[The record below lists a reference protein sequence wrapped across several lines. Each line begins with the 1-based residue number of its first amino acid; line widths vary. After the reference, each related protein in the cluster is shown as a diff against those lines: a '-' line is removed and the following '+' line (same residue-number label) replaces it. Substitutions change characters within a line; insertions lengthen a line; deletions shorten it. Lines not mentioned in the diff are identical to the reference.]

1 MTDGMERQRA
11 EGRGQ
16 RVEGVGEA
24 GEARGAEEAIQNSK
38 LTHPSSYGKLYG
50 LGIGP
55 GDPELLTLKAHRI
68 LTSVPVIAYPTMESG
83 KVLAR
88 AIVADF
94 IRPEQIEVPMP
105 LPFSVERS
113 SQPYYDTAAETIAA
127 HLAAGRDVA
136 VLCEGDPMLYG
147 SFMYIFNRLAGRFE
161 TEVVPGISST
171 FASAA
176 MLGAP
181 LTYRNDVLSI
191 MPATLDEAT
200 LRDRLAVAD
209 AAIIIKLGRHFA
221 KVRTILDELGLLSR
235 ALYIER
241 ATMPNQQIR
250 PITGMN
256 PADVPYWALILIPS
270 QTRPQ

>member
-1 MTDGMERQRA
+1 MNE
-11 EGRGQ
+11 
-16 RVEGVGEA
+16 VKEA
-24 GEARGAEEAIQNSK
+24 TQAKGN
-38 LTHPSSYGKLYG
+38 LYG
-50 LGIGP
+50 VGIGP

-68 LTSVPVIAYPTMESG
+68 LTSVPVIAYPTMENG

-88 AIVADF
+88 AIVADY

-113 SQPYYDTAAETIAA
+113 SQPYYDIAAEKIAE

-147 SFMYIFNRLAGRFE
+147 SFMYIFNRLSDRFH
-161 TEVVPGISST
+161 TEVIPGISST

-191 MPATLDEAT
+191 MPATLEADI
-200 LRDRLAVAD
+200 LRDRLAVVD

-221 KVRTILDELGLLSR
+221 KIKLVLQELNLFER

-241 ATMPNQQIR
+241 ATLPNQVIK
-250 PITGMN
+250 PISEVD
-256 PADVPYWALILIPS
+256 PSEVPYWAIVMIPS
-270 QTRPQ
+270 QTNPQ

>member
-1 MTDGMERQRA
+1 MNE
-11 EGRGQ
+11 
-16 RVEGVGEA
+16 VK
-24 GEARGAEEAIQNSK
+24 EETQAKGN
-38 LTHPSSYGKLYG
+38 LYG

-68 LTSVPVIAYPTMESG
+68 LTSVPVIAYPTMENG

-88 AIVADF
+88 AIVADY

-113 SQPYYDTAAETIAA
+113 SQPYYDIAAEKIAE
-127 HLAAGRDVA
+127 HLAAGQDVA

-147 SFMYIFNRLAGRFE
+147 SFMYIFNRLSDRFH
-161 TEVVPGISST
+161 TEVIPGISST

-191 MPATLDEAT
+191 MPATLEADI

-221 KVRTILDELGLLSR
+221 KIKLVLQELNLFER

-241 ATMPNQQIR
+241 ATLPNQVIK
-250 PITGMN
+250 PISEVD
-256 PADVPYWALILIPS
+256 PSEVPYWAIVMIPS
-270 QTRPQ
+270 QTNPQ

>member
-1 MTDGMERQRA
+1 MNE
-11 EGRGQ
+11 
-16 RVEGVGEA
+16 VK
-24 GEARGAEEAIQNSK
+24 EETQAKGN
-38 LTHPSSYGKLYG
+38 LYG

-68 LTSVPVIAYPTMESG
+68 LTSVPVIAYPTMENG

-88 AIVADF
+88 AIVADY

-113 SQPYYDTAAETIAA
+113 SQPYYDIAAEKIAE

-147 SFMYIFNRLAGRFE
+147 SFMYIFNRLADRFH
-161 TEVVPGISST
+161 TEVIPGISST

-191 MPATLDEAT
+191 MPATLEADI
-200 LRDRLAVAD
+200 LRDRLAVVD

-221 KVRTILDELGLLSR
+221 KIKLVLQELNLFER

-241 ATMPNQQIR
+241 ATLPNQVIK
-250 PITGMN
+250 PIAEVDPTQ
-256 PADVPYWALILIPS
+256 VPYWAIVMIPS
-270 QTRPQ
+270 QTNPQ

>member
-1 MTDGMERQRA
+1 MSEIKGT
-11 EGRGQ
+11 
-16 RVEGVGEA
+16 
-24 GEARGAEEAIQNSK
+24 
-38 LTHPSSYGKLYG
+38 LYG
-50 LGIGP
+50 VGIGP

-68 LTSVPVIAYPTMESG
+68 ITSVPVIAYPTMENG

-94 IRPEQIEVPMP
+94 IRSDQIELPMP

-113 SQPYYDTAAETIAA
+113 SQPYYDLAAENIAQ
-127 HLAAGRDVA
+127 HLTAGRDVA

-147 SFMYIFNRLAGRFE
+147 SFMYIFNRLSHSFA
-161 TEVVPGISST
+161 TEVIPGISST

-191 MPATLDEAT
+191 MPATLDAEI
-200 LRDRLAVAD
+200 LSDRLAGSD
-209 AAIIIKLGRHFA
+209 SAIIIKLGRHFA
-221 KVRTILDELGLLSR
+221 KVKQVLIDLNLIDR

-241 ATMPNQQIR
+241 VTMSNQVIKAISTVD
-250 PITGMN
+250 PT
-256 PADVPYWALILIPS
+256 AVPYWAIILIPS
-270 QTRPQ
+270 QTKPS

>member
-1 MTDGMERQRA
+1 MTEEHASQQI
-11 EGRGQ
+11 GR
-16 RVEGVGEA
+16 
-24 GEARGAEEAIQNSK
+24 
-38 LTHPSSYGKLYG
+38 LYG

-68 LTSVPVIAYPTMESG
+68 LTAVPVIAYPTMENG

-88 AIVADF
+88 AIVAGF
-94 IRPEQIEVPMP
+94 IRPHQIEIPMP

-113 SQPYYDTAAETIAA
+113 SQPYYDRAAEKIA
-127 HLAAGRDVA
+127 HYLNAGQDVA

-147 SFMYIFNRLAGRFE
+147 SFMYLFQRLASRFP

-171 FASAA
+171 LASAA

-181 LTYRNDVLSI
+181 ITFRNDVLSI
-191 MPATLDEAT
+191 LPATLDAAN
-200 LRDRLAVAD
+200 LRDRLAGVD

-221 KVRTILDELGLLSR
+221 KVRLVLEQLGLFNR

-241 ATMPNQQIR
+241 ATQPNQRILS
-250 PITGMN
+250 IAEVD
-256 PADVPYWALILIPS
+256 PAEVPYWSLILIPS
-270 QTRPQ
+270 QTQPQ

>member
-1 MTDGMERQRA
+1 MTQSA
-11 EGRGQ
+11 QGR
-16 RVEGVGEA
+16 
-24 GEARGAEEAIQNSK
+24 
-38 LTHPSSYGKLYG
+38 LYG

-88 AIVADF
+88 AIVASF
-94 IRPEQIEVPMP
+94 IKPEQIELPMP

-113 SQPYYDTAAETIAA
+113 SQPAYDLAAEKIAQ
-127 HLAAGRDVA
+127 HLSEGRDVA
-136 VLCEGDPMLYG
+136 VLCEGEPMLYG
-147 SFMYIFNRLAGRFE
+147 SFMYIFNRLADRFD

-191 MPATLDEAT
+191 MPATLDEGT

-221 KVRTILDELGLLSR
+221 KVKAVLEELDLFSR

-241 ATMPNQQIR
+241 ATMPNQCIR
-250 PITGMN
+250 PIAEVL
-256 PADVPYWALILIPS
+256 PEEVPYWALILVPS
-270 QTRPQ
+270 LTRPQ

>member
-1 MTDGMERQRA
+1 MTEVQ
-11 EGRGQ
+11 GR
-16 RVEGVGEA
+16 
-24 GEARGAEEAIQNSK
+24 
-38 LTHPSSYGKLYG
+38 LYG

-68 LTSVPVIAYPTMESG
+68 LTTVPVIAYPTLENG

-94 IRPEQIEVPMP
+94 LRPDQLEIPMP

-113 SQPYYDTAAETIAA
+113 SQPYYDIAAEKIAE
-127 HLAAGRDVA
+127 HLSAGRDVA
-136 VLCEGDPMLYG
+136 VLCEGEPMLYG
-147 SFMYIFNRLAGRFE
+147 TFMYLFNRLSRRFP
-161 TEVVPGISST
+161 TEIVPGISST
-171 FASAA
+171 MASAA

-181 LTYRNDVLSI
+181 ITYRNDVLSI

-209 AAIIIKLGRHFA
+209 AAVIIKLGRHFA
-221 KVRTILDELGLLSR
+221 KVRHILDELGLLDR

-241 ATMPNQQIR
+241 ATQLNQRIVA
-250 PITGMN
+250 IAEVN
-256 PADVPYWALILIPS
+256 PAEVPYWALILIPS
-270 QTRPQ
+270 QTQPQ

>member
-1 MTDGMERQRA
+1 MTQA
-11 EGRGQ
+11 QGR
-16 RVEGVGEA
+16 
-24 GEARGAEEAIQNSK
+24 
-38 LTHPSSYGKLYG
+38 LYG

-88 AIVADF
+88 AIVARF

-113 SQPYYDTAAETIAA
+113 SQPHYDLAAENIAQ
-127 HLAAGRDVA
+127 HLSAGRDVA
-136 VLCEGDPMLYG
+136 VLCEGEPMLYG
-147 SFMYIFNRLAGRFE
+147 SFMYIFNRLANRFE

-171 FASAA
+171 YASAA

-191 MPATLDEAT
+191 MPATLDEGT

-221 KVRTILDELGLLSR
+221 KVKAILEELDLFSR

-241 ATMPNQQIR
+241 ATMPNQRIC
-250 PITGMN
+250 PIAEVV
-256 PADVPYWALILIPS
+256 PEEVPYWALILVPS

>member
-1 MTDGMERQRA
+1 MNEVKESTQIKG
-11 EGRGQ
+11 
-16 RVEGVGEA
+16 
-24 GEARGAEEAIQNSK
+24 N
-38 LTHPSSYGKLYG
+38 LYG

-68 LTSVPVIAYPTMESG
+68 LTSVPVIAYPTMENG

-88 AIVADF
+88 AIVADY

-113 SQPYYDTAAETIAA
+113 SQPYYDIAAEKIAE

-147 SFMYIFNRLAGRFE
+147 SFMYIFNRLSDRFH
-161 TEVVPGISST
+161 TEVIPGISST

-191 MPATLDEAT
+191 MPATLEADI

-221 KVRTILDELGLLSR
+221 KIKLVLQELNLFER

-241 ATMPNQQIR
+241 ATLPNQVIK
-250 PITGMN
+250 PIAEVDPTQ
-256 PADVPYWALILIPS
+256 VPYWAIVMIPS
-270 QTRPQ
+270 QTNPQ